1 MLSNGNSGATD
12 TKGLRTGPRILE
24 RLGAFHR
31 AEDGTLILYGLH
43 IFVAML
49 FMAGVALDLMR
60 FEERRTVLQ
69 ATLDRAVLAAADMD
83 QTIECKQV
91 VRDWFTKAGEE
102 APKDSAIHCT
112 KNEFGSQV
120 SVDSSAD
127 MQTWFMNLY
136 GIDIPKMI
144 TTASGTAEEKIGSVE
159 ISLVLDVSG
168 SMNSSNRLINLKPA
182 AKSFVD
188 QMFDNIEPG
197 KISMSIITYS
207 TQVAL
212 GPDLIKYFDTTA
224 EHTSSTCL
232 EFNASDFSS
241 TALQPK
247 STPVGMPPAPT
258 DRKYQLNGHF
268 DPFYTSLVNTAAHPS
283 GTLMNCP
290 PNAASDRN
298 ILPFSG
304 SRSALKAKIDSL
316 VADGNTSIDL
326 GVKWGAALLDPSMQ
340 SVATAMITEGKVP
353 SNFAGR
359 PYDYTKADGSKNTEV
374 LKVLVVMTDGENTTE
389 YKLKDVGSGYDSG
402 PSRLYRSNTSNSAYT
417 GSSYYKRFS
426 LYDASRSSNK
436 YFSFY
441 TNSWRSEPWG
451 TQPTDITGTDTTV
464 QLTWPEVWAEMSV
477 NWFADNIIYKAY
489 GSSSMRNSWRTSASN
504 AVATSSV
511 YSVKDSQTLS
521 LCSAAKAKG
530 VAVYTIGFDAPVG
543 GQSLLLSCAS
553 KPANYYLTSGSNI
566 TTVFSSIANSINK
579 LRLTH

>member
-1 MLSNGNSGATD
+1 MSGNGISAVTD
-12 TKGLRTGPRILE
+12 VKGLRMHTVLRQ

-31 AEDGTLILYGLH
+31 QEDGTLIIYGLH

-83 QTIECKQV
+83 QTLECKAV
-91 VRDWFTKAGEE
+91 VKDWFVKAGEA
-102 APKDSAIHCT
+102 APADSAIRCT
-112 KNEFGSQV
+112 KNEFGSEV
-120 SVDSSAD
+120 SVDTSAD

-136 GIDIPKMI
+136 GIDVSKLI
-144 TTASGTAEEKIGSVE
+144 TAAAGTAEEKIGSVE

-168 SMNSSNRLINLKPA
+168 SMNSNNRLVNLKPA
-182 AKSFVD
+182 AKSFID

-197 KISMSIITYS
+197 KISMSIVTYS

-212 GPDLIKYFDTTA
+212 GPDMFKYFDTTA

-232 EFNASDFSS
+232 EFNSADFASTS
-241 TALQPK
+241 LQPK
-247 STPVGMPPAPT
+247 STPVGMPPDVT

-268 DPFYTSLVNTAAHPS
+268 DPFYTSLVNPASA

-290 PNAASDRN
+290 PNSATERN
-298 ILPFSG
+298 MLAFSG
-304 SRSALKAKIDSL
+304 SRSALKAKVDSL
-316 VADGNTSIDL
+316 VASGNTSIDL
-326 GVKWGAALLDPSMQ
+326 GTKWGAALLDPSMKP
-340 SVATAMITEGKVP
+340 VVTAMINEGKVP

-359 PYDYTKADGSKNTEV
+359 PYDYTNPDGSKNTEV

-402 PSRLYRSNTSNSAYT
+402 PSRLYYNNTSNSAYN

-426 LYDASRSSNK
+426 LFDASRSGNK
-436 YFSFY
+436 YYSPQ
-441 TNSWRSEPWG
+441 TGSWRAEPWG
-451 TQPTDITGTDTTV
+451 TQPTDISGTDTTV
-464 QLTWPEVWAEMSV
+464 QLTWPEVWGMMSV
-477 NWFADNIIYKAY
+477 NWFADNIIYRAY
-489 GSSSMRNSWRTSASN
+489 GSTSIRNSWRTSASN

-511 YSVKDSQTLS
+511 QSSKDTLTKNV
-521 LCSAAKAKG
+521 CSAAKAKG
-530 VAVYTIGFDAPVG
+530 IAIYTIGFDAPTG
-543 GQSLLLSCAS
+543 GQSLLLACAS

-579 LRLTH
+579 LRLTN